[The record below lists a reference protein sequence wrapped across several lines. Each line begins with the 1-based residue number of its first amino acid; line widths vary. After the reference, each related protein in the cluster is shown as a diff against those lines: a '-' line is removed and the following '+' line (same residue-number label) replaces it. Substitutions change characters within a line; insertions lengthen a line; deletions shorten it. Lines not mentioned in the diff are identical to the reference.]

1 MSVRKYGKTENEQ
14 KVLQT
19 LQCREIVSEIT
30 KFGVGEDQLLQIIK
44 FLAMELEKRESM
56 LAVVDVID
64 RIRCDNDKL
73 IVDE

>member
-56 LAVVDVID
+56 LSVVDVID